1 MLSDQDLMDVQK
13 VAAAMAGTVTILTN
27 TADVGDSFEA
37 NLINIARQI
46 SGVSMNRV
54 EIVDDAGSPLFPDKP
69 SLTLAAG
76 ETRNIH
82 YLAAPE
88 GRELGPF
95 LDAVAW
101 LGKGKEIP
109 GSEAQNSLRDLS
121 KPAHILVLIAA
132 TCPHCPQVVRAALTL
147 AVIQPLIT
155 LSVVDAVHFSD
166 LAERYKVKSTPTTII
181 NDGMTIVGQIG
192 LEQLAAR
199 LMSAIGNSS
208 LTPILD
214 SMIRSGRAEDAA
226 ELICRES
233 RPQAIVP
240 IYLSKEFST
249 RMGALVTME
258 EALQINPRILDDIVE
273 DLTPLLFQEEVGL
286 RGDTAELLGKIGN
299 PSSIPALRKVV
310 EDPDPDVRE
319 AAQEALEI
327 LESRLM

>member
-1 MLSDQDLMDVQK
+1 MDVQK
-13 VAAAMAGTVTILTN
+13 VAAAMADAVTILAN
-27 TADVGDSFEA
+27 TAGVGDSFEA

-54 EIVDDAGSPLFPDKP
+54 EIVEDAGSSLFPDKP
-69 SLTLAAG
+69 SLILATG
-76 ETRNIH
+76 EARNIH

-88 GRELGPF
+88 GSELGPF
-95 LDAVAW
+95 LNAVAW

-109 GSEAQNSLRDLS
+109 GSEALNSLRDLS

-132 TCPHCPQVVRAALTL
+132 TCPHCPQVVRAAITL

-166 LAERYKVKSTPTTII
+166 LAERYKVKSTPMTII

-192 LEQLAAR
+192 VEQLATK
-199 LMSAIGNSS
+199 LMSAVGASS

-214 SMIRSGRAEDAA
+214 SMIKSGRAEDAA
-226 ELICRES
+226 ELICRDS
-233 RPQAIVP
+233 RPKDIVP
-240 IYLSKEFST
+240 LYLSKEFSA
-249 RMGALVTME
+249 RMGALLTME

-273 DLTPLLFQEEVGL
+273 DLTPLLFKEEIGL

-299 PSSIPALRKVV
+299 PVSIPALRKAV